1 MQENRSAAEQKIKP
15 RERASSLLGD
25 QENSSLGIAI
35 IAQSYQPK
43 DIKKVL
49 GKDLA
54 LSIQQIQQLQISNIK
69 ATKQEATESELDMAS
84 QSNS

>member
-1 MQENRSAAEQKIKP
+1 MQETRSVAEQKMKP

-25 QENSSLGIAI
+25 QENGSLGIAI
-35 IAQSYQPK
+35 VAQQYQPK

-54 LSIQQIQQLQISNIK
+54 LQL
-69 ATKQEATESELDMAS
+69 
-84 QSNS
+84 

>member
-1 MQENRSAAEQKIKP
+1 MQETRSVAEQKIKP

-25 QENSSLGIAI
+25 QEDSSLAIAI
-35 IAQSYQPK
+35 VAQKYQPK

-54 LSIQQIQQLQISNIK
+54 LQLSIPNLK

-84 QSNS
+84 PSNS

>member
-1 MQENRSAAEQKIKP
+1 MQETRSVAEQKMKQ

-25 QENSSLGIAI
+25 EGNGSSGIAI
-35 IAQSYQPK
+35 VAQKYQPK

-54 LSIQQIQQLQISNIK
+54 L
-69 ATKQEATESELDMAS
+69 
-84 QSNS
+84 